1 MQDIDGSRFRSAE
14 NAIAQIRVLAHHSR
28 DRLEIAM
35 AAAQDVLLLVGRLNY
50 VWTNT
55 ESLLIY
61 VIAHLLG
68 VEKDAAIVVFLT
80 LNTTRARIDLTE
92 RLAKLPRIP
101 VATRDEVLAI
111 TERLKQQSKMR
122 NKYNHC
128 IYSVDEQGEISS
140 TQLMRLVEGEKD
152 VRYGKVEQLDAR
164 EMARLDNAVREIT
177 DISKRL
183 WTFIRS
189 RPNFD
194 ERSI

>member
-1 MQDIDGSRFRSAE
+1 
-14 NAIAQIRVLAHHSR
+14 
-28 DRLEIAM
+28 M
-35 AAAQDVLLLVGRLNY
+35 AAVQDVLLLVGRLNY

-61 VIAHLLG
+61 VIAHLLK
-68 VEKDAAIVVFLT
+68 VDKESAVIVFLT

-92 RLAKLPRIP
+92 RLAKLSTTP
-101 VATRDEVLAI
+101 AETRDRVLAI

-128 IYSVDEQGEISS
+128 IYSFDEQGEISS

-152 VRYGKVEQLDAR
+152 VRYGKVEQLDSR
-164 EMARLDNAVREIT
+164 ELERLDTAIREIT
-177 DISKRL
+177 DINKAV
-183 WTFIRS
+183 WAFIRS

-194 ERSI
+194 ESSI

>member
-1 MQDIDGSRFRSAE
+1 
-14 NAIAQIRVLAHHSR
+14 
-28 DRLEIAM
+28 M

-80 LNTTRARIDLTE
+80 LNTTRAPIDLTE

-101 VATRDEVLAI
+101 AATRDEVLAI
-111 TERLKQQSKMR
+111 TVRLKQQSKMR

-164 EMARLDNAVREIT
+164 ELARLDNAVREIT
-177 DISKRL
+177 DISRRL

>member
-1 MQDIDGSRFRSAE
+1 
-14 NAIAQIRVLAHHSR
+14 
-28 DRLEIAM
+28 M
-35 AAAQDVLLLVGRLNY
+35 AATHDVLLLVGRLNY

-61 VIAHLLG
+61 VIAHLLK
-68 VEKDAAIVVFLT
+68 VEKESAIIVFLT

-92 RLAKLPRIP
+92 RLAKLPTTP
-101 VATRDEVLAI
+101 AETRDEVLAI
-111 TERLKQQSKMR
+111 TERLKLQAKVR

-128 IYSVDEQGEISS
+128 IYSFDEQGEISS
-140 TQLMRLVEGEKD
+140 TQMMRLVEGEKD
-152 VRYGKVEQLDAR
+152 VRYGKVEQVDAR
-164 EMARLDNAVREIT
+164 ELERLDNAIREIA

-183 WTFIRS
+183 WAFIRS